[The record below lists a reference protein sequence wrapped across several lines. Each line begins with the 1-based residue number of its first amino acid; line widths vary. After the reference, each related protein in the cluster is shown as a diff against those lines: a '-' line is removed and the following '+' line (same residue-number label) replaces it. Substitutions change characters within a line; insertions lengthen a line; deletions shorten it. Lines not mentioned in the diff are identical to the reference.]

1 VSDRISFSQTQ
12 CRGDESTVYP
22 FPHTTYTKLHPS
34 HPSTQNSNL
43 FPSSTHRG
51 AKIKFVYYKKFI
63 NFANKILRKMANN
76 ERKPGESNK
85 QYLERIKAQKKEQR
99 IQEEINKVKNQ
110 EDYGGE
116 LEPAVLIA
124 EQNPA
129 TISQGYQTVGRRNND
144 HRVGQKS
151 VFGEREYD
159 PNPSLAQRFG
169 N

>member
-1 VSDRISFSQTQ
+1 
-12 CRGDESTVYP
+12 
-22 FPHTTYTKLHPS
+22 
-34 HPSTQNSNL
+34 
-43 FPSSTHRG
+43 
-51 AKIKFVYYKKFI
+51 
-63 NFANKILRKMANN
+63 MANN

-85 QYLERIKAQKKEQR
+85 QYLDRIKAQKKEQR
-99 IQEEINKVKNQ
+99 IQEEINRVKSQ

-116 LEPAVLIA
+116 LEPARLTV

-129 TISQGYQTVGRRNND
+129 TISQGYQAVGRRNND

-159 PNPSLAQRFG
+159 AHPSLAQRFG

>member
-1 VSDRISFSQTQ
+1 M
-12 CRGDESTVYP
+12 
-22 FPHTTYTKLHPS
+22 TT
-34 HPSTQNSNL
+34 
-43 FPSSTHRG
+43 
-51 AKIKFVYYKKFI
+51 
-63 NFANKILRKMANN
+63 N

-85 QYLERIKAQKKEQR
+85 QYLERIKAQKREQR
-99 IQEEINKVKNQ
+99 IQEEIDRVKNR

-116 LEPAVLIA
+116 IEPAVLIA

-151 VFGEREYD
+151 VFGERKYD
-159 PNPSLAQRFG
+159 AHPSLAQRFG